1 VDVHVMLGMCMRWI
15 DYSIYNYCST
25 CRKVFD
31 KSELIC
37 PICHKV
43 LRRTPR
49 TPRVKPVVPRVDVG
63 DVDG

>member
-1 VDVHVMLGMCMRWI
+1 MKWI

-31 KSELIC
+31 KSVLIC

-49 TPRVKPVVPRVDVG
+49 TPRVKPVVARVDVG